1 VYSSAVLG
9 LSKWLDLVIRYLLPM
24 ATVCSLTAAA
34 VLVLPPIF
42 EFAEAPSD
50 ETTTSDPDAAD
61 RSQIG
66 NLGDPSSRSREPILF
81 VASKPLAASSDAPLP
96 TVQSTL
102 VPTAPPP
109 MPTATPAAP
118 LRPRES
124 AVLPIIMY
132 HYLGPLPPNPDAVRK
147 DLTVLPASF
156 EKQLQYFAER
166 EIETVPLDRLMD
178 HLAGGPELPRRA
190 VALTFDDGYADN
202 YEYAFPLLK
211 KHGMVATFFIVT
223 DLLER
228 PGYMKWAQLQE
239 MADAGM
245 SIQAHSADHADF
257 TKISAAQL
265 KRQLVEPK
273 QKLEQALGRPIRF
286 LAYPAGKY
294 SPAVVAAAK
303 AAGYEAAVTVN
314 HGTLH
319 KANAPFDLLRVRAR
333 GTDTVE
339 QLAARFTPPSW
350 KPTR

>member
-1 VYSSAVLG
+1 MFWPTG
-9 LSKWLDLVIRYLLPM
+9 MPWGE
-24 ATVCSLTAAA
+24 ATA
-34 VLVLPPIF
+34 
-42 EFAEAPSD
+42 
-50 ETTTSDPDAAD
+50 SDPAPAIDTRAEDQEDVSA
-61 RSQIG
+61 S
-66 NLGDPSSRSREPILF
+66 SREPILF
-81 VASKPLAASSDAPLP
+81 VASKPLTALSQAPAP
-96 TVQSTL
+96 T
-102 VPTAPPP
+102 P
-109 MPTATPAAP
+109 TPAAP

-132 HYLGPLPPNPDAVRK
+132 HYLGPLPPNADAIRR
-147 DLTVLPASF
+147 DLTVLPANF
-156 EKQLQYFAER
+156 DKQLQYFADR

-202 YEYAFPLLK
+202 YEHAFPLLK

-223 DLLER
+223 DFVER
-228 PGYMKWAQLQE
+228 PGYMKWAQLRE

-257 TKISAAQL
+257 TKIGAAQL
-265 KRQLVEPK
+265 KRQLVDPK
-273 QKLEQALGRPIRF
+273 QKLEEALGRPIRF

-294 SPAVVAAAK
+294 SPAVVAATK

-314 HGTLH
+314 HGILQ

-339 QLAARFTPPSW
+339 HLAARFTPASW
-350 KPTR
+350 RR